1 MTNAAPTSAH
11 PQVLAT
17 ESLWL
22 RDKRWDLTFIS
33 FSVVLVAF
41 PIITYIFANQFIPQI
56 NQLLRT
62 IGSSFIWDDDASRN
76 LVNGL
81 IAIFIG
87 GPHMY
92 ATFTRTAFDEE
103 FTRRHKLVMGLSV
116 LIPVGV
122 VYFGVTH
129 FQLLLTFLFFW
140 ASVHILHSIVLIMEC
155 YDKKLRRSLT
165 RRTRMIDYAVIFSS
179 LFPIATYKFVRG
191 EFAIGTNVI
200 YFPEFLKVSAVFYLV
215 TAAFAV
221 ALLLF
226 IAKTIREM
234 REGVAN
240 YPKILL
246 MSLTIVVS
254 FFIPAFRNLDVA
266 FQGFNTWHSFQYLGL
281 TYYINRIR
289 HEKGEIS
296 NAFVDRIS
304 QEGKGWQ
311 YYFLNIGFTVLAI
324 GLILVLLMFRETLG
338 LSFDQCYYIVVL
350 SFLLMHYLHD
360 HVLFTQPEAILL
372 KQPHS
377 PD

>member
-1 MTNAAPTSAH
+1 MTSSAPTAAN
-11 PQVLAT
+11 PQALAT

-33 FSVVLVAF
+33 LSVVLVAF
-41 PIITYIFANQFIPQI
+41 PIITYVFANQFTPQI
-56 NQLLRT
+56 NHLLQT

-81 IAIFIG
+81 IALFIG

-103 FTRRHKLVMGLSV
+103 FTRKHKLVMGLSV

-122 VYFGVTH
+122 VYFGVTN
-129 FQLLLTFLFFW
+129 FQLLLTFFFFW
-140 ASVHILHSIVLIMEC
+140 ASVHILHQIVFIVEC
-155 YDKKLRRSLT
+155 YNKRSSHSLT
-165 RRTRMIDYAVIFSS
+165 PGARLIDYAVVFSS
-179 LFPIATYKFVRG
+179 LFPIATYKLVHG
-191 EFAIGTNVI
+191 EFLIGQNAII
-200 YFPEFLKVSAVFYLV
+200 FPEFLKVSAVFYLV
-215 TAAFAV
+215 TAAFSV
-221 ALLLF
+221 ALVLF
-226 IAKTIREM
+226 VAKTIREI
-234 REGVAN
+234 RGGYAH

-246 MSLTIVVS
+246 MYLTIIVA

-296 NAFVDRIS
+296 SAFIDQIS

-311 YYFLNIGFTVLAI
+311 YYFLNIGFTALAI
-324 GLILVLLMFRETLG
+324 GLIMVLLMFRETLG
-338 LSFDQCYYIVVL
+338 LSFDQCYYVVVL

-360 HVLFTQPEAILL
+360 HVLFTQPDVILM
-372 KQPHS
+372 K
-377 PD
+377 

>member
-1 MTNAAPTSAH
+1 VTNSVLTPPH
-11 PQVLAT
+11 PPVVAT

-33 FSVVLVAF
+33 LSVVLVAF
-41 PIITYIFANQFIPQI
+41 PIVTYLFANQFSPQI
-56 NQLLRT
+56 NHLLQT
-62 IGSSFIWDDDASRN
+62 IGSSFTWDDDASRN
-76 LVNGL
+76 LVNAL
-81 IAIFIG
+81 IALFIG

-92 ATFTRTAFDEE
+92 ATFTRTAFDGQ
-103 FTRRHKLVMGLSV
+103 FTRTHKLVMGLSA

-122 VYFGVTH
+122 VYFGVTS
-129 FQLLLTFLFFW
+129 FQLLLTFFFFW
-140 ASVHILHSIVLIMEC
+140 ASVHILHQIVFIMEC
-155 YDKKLRRSLT
+155 YDKKSRRSLT
-165 RRTRMIDYAVIFSS
+165 HRARMIDYAVIFSS

-191 EFAIGTNVI
+191 EFAIGSNVI
-200 YFPEFLKVSAVFYLV
+200 FFPEFLKVPAVFYLV
-215 TAAFAV
+215 TAVFVV

-226 IAKTIREM
+226 IAKTVQEI
-234 REGVAN
+234 REGVAHP
-240 YPKILL
+240 PKILL

-289 HEKGEIS
+289 HERGEIS
-296 NAFVDRIS
+296 NPFIDRIS

-324 GLILVLLMFRETLG
+324 GLIMALLTFRETLG

-360 HVLFTQPEAILL
+360 HVLFTQPDVILT
-372 KQPHS
+372 K
-377 PD
+377 

>member
-1 MTNAAPTSAH
+1 MTNSAPTLAH

-33 FSVVLVAF
+33 LSAVLVAF
-41 PIITYIFANQFIPQI
+41 PILTYVLANQFSPQI
-56 NQLLRT
+56 SQLLRT

-81 IAIFIG
+81 IALFIG

-92 ATFTRTAFDEE
+92 ATFTRTAFDGE
-103 FTRRHKLVMGLSV
+103 FTRKHKMVIGFSV

-122 VYFGVTH
+122 VYFGVTS
-129 FQLLLTFLFFW
+129 FQFLLTFFFFW
-140 ASVHILHSIVLIMEC
+140 ASVHILHQIVFIMEC

-165 RRTRMIDYAVIFSS
+165 RRARMIDYAVIFSS

-200 YFPEFLKVSAVFYLV
+200 FFPEFLKVSAVFYLV
-215 TAAFAV
+215 TAVFAV

-234 REGVAN
+234 REGVAH

-289 HEKGEIS
+289 HERGEIL
-296 NAFVDRIS
+296 NAFVDKIS
-304 QEGKGWQ
+304 REGKAWW
-311 YYFLNIGFTVLAI
+311 YYLVNIGFTVLAI
-324 GLILVLLMFRETLG
+324 GLIGVLLVFRETLG

-360 HVLFTQPEAILL
+360 HVLFTQPEAILT
-372 KQPHS
+372 K
-377 PD
+377 